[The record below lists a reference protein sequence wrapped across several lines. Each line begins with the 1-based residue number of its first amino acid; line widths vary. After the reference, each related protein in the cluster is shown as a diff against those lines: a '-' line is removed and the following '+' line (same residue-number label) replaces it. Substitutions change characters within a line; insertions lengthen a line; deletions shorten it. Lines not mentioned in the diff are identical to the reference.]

1 MASGA
6 AAAILEMR
14 EMQDSALSDPF
25 ALFESWYEEA
35 RTAERDPTAM
45 ALATAT
51 AEGVPSV
58 RMVLLKG
65 ADRRGFVFYTNLES
79 RKSLEL
85 AANPKAS
92 LCLWWQTIRRQ
103 VRIEGTVEP
112 VSEAEADA
120 YFASRHYGS
129 QIGAWAS
136 LQSRPLESRAALE
149 RRVTEY
155 EAQYP
160 QKVPRPPS
168 WSGFRVV
175 PQAIEFW
182 RELPDRLHERLLF
195 EPDGAGWSVTR
206 LYP

>member
-1 MASGA
+1 
-6 AAAILEMR
+6 
-14 EMQDSALSDPF
+14 MQDSAPSDPF

-35 RTAERDPTAM
+35 RTAEREPTAM

-51 AEGVPSV
+51 EEGFPSV

-92 LCLWWQTIRRQ
+92 LCFWWQSIRRQ
-103 VRIEGTVEP
+103 VRIDGAVEP
-112 VSEAEADA
+112 VTEAEADA
-120 YFASRHYGS
+120 YFASRHYAS

-149 RRVTEY
+149 RRVAEY
-155 EAQYP
+155 EAHYP
-160 QKVPRPPS
+160 EKVPRPPS

-182 RELPDRLHERLLF
+182 RELPHRLHERLLF
-195 EPDGAGWSVTR
+195 SRAGTGWSVTR

>member
-1 MASGA
+1 
-6 AAAILEMR
+6 
-14 EMQDSALSDPF
+14 MQDSAPSDPF
-25 ALFESWYEEA
+25 VLFESWYEEA

-51 AEGVPSV
+51 EHGAPSV

-85 AANPKAS
+85 AGNPQAS

-103 VRIEGTVEP
+103 VRIDGRVEM

-120 YFASRHYGS
+120 YFSSRHYGS

-136 LQSRPLESRAALE
+136 LQSRPLESRTELE
-149 RRVTEY
+149 RRVADY
-155 EAQYP
+155 EAHYP
-160 QKVPRPPS
+160 EHVPRPAS

-182 RELPDRLHERLLF
+182 RELPHRLHERLLF
-195 EPDGAGWSVTR
+195 TPEGAGWSVTR

>member
-6 AAAILEMR
+6 AAAILETR
-14 EMQDSALSDPF
+14 EMQDSAPSDPF
-25 ALFESWYEEA
+25 GLFESWYEEA

-155 EAQYP
+155 EAHYP

-182 RELPDRLHERLLF
+182 RELPNRLHERLLF
-195 EPDGAGWSVTR
+195 EPHGAGWSVTR

>member
-1 MASGA
+1 
-6 AAAILEMR
+6 
-14 EMQDSALSDPF
+14 MQDSAPSDPF
-25 ALFESWYEEA
+25 ALFESWYAEA

-51 AEGVPSV
+51 KDGAPSV

-85 AANPKAS
+85 AANPRAS
-92 LCLWWQTIRRQ
+92 LCLWWQAIRRQ
-103 VRIEGTVEP
+103 VRIDGHVEP

-136 LQSRPLESRAALE
+136 LQSRVLESRAELE
-149 RRVTEY
+149 RRVADY
-155 EAQYP
+155 EAHYP
-160 QKVPRPPS
+160 ETVPRPPN

-175 PQAIEFW
+175 PDAIEFW

-195 EPDGAGWSVTR
+195 TAKGGAWGVTR

>member
-1 MASGA
+1 
-6 AAAILEMR
+6 
-14 EMQDSALSDPF
+14 MQDSAPSDPF

-35 RTAERDPTAM
+35 RTVERDPTAM

-51 AEGVPSV
+51 KDGAPSV

-79 RKSLEL
+79 RKSFEL
-85 AANPKAS
+85 AANPGAS
-92 LCLWWQTIRRQ
+92 LCFWWPTIRRQ
-103 VRIEGTVEP
+103 VRIDGGVEP

-136 LQSRPLESRAALE
+136 LQSRPLESRAVLE
-149 RRVTEY
+149 RRVAEY
-155 EAQYP
+155 EAHYP
-160 QKVPRPPS
+160 ERVPRPPS

-182 RELPDRLHERLLF
+182 RELPHRLHERLLF
-195 EPDGAGWSVTR
+195 SRAGEGWNVIR